1 MLIRCQIHGGVLETF
16 ENATFIVVDPTPG
29 VLDET
34 ILDRVGPYQAAVNLK
49 WVEDSVA
56 AGVVQPY
63 LPYVINRQVDDDDTI
78 ASQAAST
85 STPAPPIG
93 VISRYTTS
101 GPSRST
107 AFLNPPDLP
116 ALSIDHT
123 KATSSHTVPVPAAK
137 PAPLQIV
144 VQPHTTSRSHNA
156 RVKHRLI
163 QRQDEVGSIL
173 TDKPA
178 AVQRLIDD
186 LHKWCRRGCPGSRT
200 AFLNDLDRKQVRY
213 I

>member
-1 MLIRCQIHGGVLETF
+1 MLIRCQIHGGILETF
-16 ENATFIVVDPTPG
+16 ENAAFIVVDSTPG
-29 VLDET
+29 VLDVT

-49 WVEDSVA
+49 WVEDSVSA
-56 AGVVQPY
+56 RVVQPY

-85 STPAPPIG
+85 STPAGPIG
-93 VISRYTTS
+93 VISRYTTP

-107 AFLNPPDLP
+107 A
-116 ALSIDHT
+116 
-123 KATSSHTVPVPAAK
+123 VAK
-137 PAPLQIV
+137 PAPLQTV
-144 VQPHTTSRSHNA
+144 VPPHTPSRSHNA
-156 RVKHRLI
+156 KVKHGLI

-200 AFLNDLDRKQVRY
+200 AFLKDLDSKKVRY
-213 I
+213 T